1 MRLFYVALTR
11 AKTQLDIFGKFSSTL
26 KANKNS
32 FLGFIEHKFS
42 KDFTEKSFQSGKE
55 SENPKLKRYKK
66 VTFGNVQKIEQ
77 KRDQVFSK
85 IIYGY
90 SNVVGKI
97 YHKFIELEKFSPSKN
112 EIIFRL
118 KEFGVRSSL
127 LKPLAENVLELMD
140 RTTSHH
146 DFEWIFRERHTT
158 KREYSLISENGEM
171 ILDRFFKDEE
181 THWIV
186 DFKSDKPLDEE
197 DEDSFANRL
206 KRNHSEQ
213 LNKYSI
219 NIKKIYNQNCRALI
233 FSPFVSYLVEIK
245 H

>member
-1 MRLFYVALTR
+1 M
-11 AKTQLDIFGKFSSTL
+11 
-26 KANKNS
+26 
-32 FLGFIEHKFS
+32 
-42 KDFTEKSFQSGKE
+42 
-55 SENPKLKRYKK
+55 
-66 VTFGNVQKIEQ
+66 
-77 KRDQVFSK
+77 
-85 IIYGY
+85 
-90 SNVVGKI
+90 
-97 YHKFIELEKFSPSKN
+97 ELEKFNPSQN

-127 LKPLAENVLELMD
+127 LKPLSKNILGLID

-146 DFEWIFRERHTT
+146 DFEWVFRERYST

-181 THWIV
+181 TLWIV
-186 DFKSDKPLDEE
+186 DFKSDNPLAKE

-213 LNKYSI
+213 LNKYLI
-219 NIKKIYNQNCRALI
+219 NIKKIYNENCRALI
-233 FSPFVSYLVEIK
+233 FSPYISYLVEIK